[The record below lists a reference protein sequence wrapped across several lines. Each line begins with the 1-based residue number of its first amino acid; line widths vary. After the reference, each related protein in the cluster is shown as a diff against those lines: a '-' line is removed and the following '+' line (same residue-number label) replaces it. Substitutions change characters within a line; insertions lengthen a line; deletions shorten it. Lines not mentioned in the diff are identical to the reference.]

1 MLVQINNLDN
11 GSGVN
16 TNLDV
21 YLSYNESRKLFE
33 LKPYCRIDED
43 DFAQILTERQVRNF
57 NEGIIHFRV
66 NKTELQEKANK
77 IY

>member
-1 MLVQINNLDN
+1 MLIEIVSLDN

-21 YLSYNESRKLFE
+21 YLSYNEQQKLFE
-33 LKPYCRIDED
+33 LRPYCQIEEGNLYE
-43 DFAQILTERQVRNF
+43 ILTDKQVKKL
-57 NEGIIHFRV
+57 EDGKYHFKV
-66 NKTELQEKANK
+66 SKTQLTDKAHK